1 MKLLSAAL
9 SPFAARV
16 RLAIYKYDLAV
27 DIAPAN
33 MWLVSGQQKSPEYLA
48 INPIGKVPTLLLD
61 DGTSLPESDT
71 IVEYLADASPGS
83 GLRPGGARARA
94 RARLLA
100 RIYEQYVQAPTWGTL
115 FGQAF
120 ATDRDPA
127 AIDAAHARMNEALG
141 HLDHFMTDDRYAVGT
156 TLTTADCALV
166 PFCYFH
172 RLLLRNLGKDDPA
185 LHHRKL
191 AAYLERVQIDPT
203 VQRVITEMREGIA
216 ASRMSFLLR

>member
-27 DIAPAN
+27 DIVPAN
-33 MWLVSGQQKSPEYLA
+33 MWLASGQKSPEYLA
-48 INPIGKVPTLLLD
+48 LNPIGKVPTLLLD

-83 GLRPGGARARA
+83 GLRPGGARAKA
-94 RARLLA
+94 RTRLLA
-100 RIYEQYVQAPTWGTL
+100 RIYEQYVQTAAWGTL
-115 FGQAF
+115 FAQAF
-120 ATDRDPA
+120 ATDRDTS
-127 AIDAAHARMNEALG
+127 AIDAAHARIHEGLG
-141 HLDHFMTDDRYAVGT
+141 HLDHFMTDDRYAVGA

-166 PFCYFH
+166 PFCFFH
-172 RLLLRNLGKDDPA
+172 RLLLRSLGKDDPA

-191 AAYLERVQIDPT
+191 AAYLERVHADQT
-203 VQRVITEMREGIA
+203 VQRVITEMREGLA
-216 ASRMSFLLR
+216 ASRLSFLLR